1 MNLRNHA
8 PQVGCLLPTLDPNK
22 GMADLFETLDVDGSG
37 VISRSLDSERVDEML
52 SGLMWTQTAQ
62 CGMRGSY
69 MFLHE
74 HPTSDMF

>member
-69 MFLHE
+69 MFL
-74 HPTSDMF
+74 P